1 MKIQLLK
8 KRERFYEIFHDSV
21 SSFLKEAI
29 PQDSITDC
37 SYRVNERL
45 NIIYP
50 CNIDRDQ
57 LRDLVSEFKYH
68 KSFHRHILQTLYVYL
83 AVRAPFEKFLSPE
96 KIAVLVPKKDS
107 GNWIFIPGNHSIR
120 IIDIGTNSSRVFLKT
135 GFNPEFIHSDAKTRM
150 SYPWLLSPDVIEMGN
165 GWFHEKRVVGLPL
178 DRLPNKSIA
187 EKKFV
192 EATQQLSKLY
202 DESSKSLSAVG
213 YANQLCE
220 EIFSLL
226 EVELSLLTQEKKGFI
241 STFVINLRAILVE
254 NLGSRYV
261 TIVRTHGDFQPGNI
275 LCSEEKIWIID
286 WEYSCSRSIFYDALV
301 FDLKCRAPL
310 RLSERLDTALETL
323 NDKTGYLSWTGEILD
338 AENRHYFLI
347 FLIEDMLLRIK
358 EVAAAPIYDKGK
370 VLQSYLDE
378 IVNINIVIERRRSL
392 GFFLDG

>member
-1 MKIQLLK
+1 LKIQLLK
-8 KRERFYEIFHDSV
+8 KREQFYEIFHGSV
-21 SSFLKEAI
+21 SLFLKESN
-29 PQDSITDC
+29 PQDSRADC
-37 SYRVNERL
+37 SYRVNDRL

-50 CNIDRDQ
+50 CNVNRDQ
-57 LRDLVSEFKYH
+57 LKELVSEFKYH
-68 KSFHRHILQTLYVYL
+68 KSFYRHILQTLYVYL

-96 KIAVLVPKKDS
+96 KIAVSVPKKDF

-135 GFNPEFIHSDAKTRM
+135 GFNPDFIHSDAKTRM
-150 SYPWLLSPDVIEMGN
+150 SYPWLLSPEVIEMGN
-165 GWFHEKRVVGLPL
+165 GWFHERRVVGLPL
-178 DRLPNKSIA
+178 DRLSNKSIA
-187 EKKFV
+187 DKKFV
-192 EATQQLSKLY
+192 QATQQLSKLY
-202 DESSKSLSAVG
+202 DDSSKSLSVVN
-213 YANQLCE
+213 YANQVCE

-226 EVELSLLTQEKKGFI
+226 KTELSSLSQVRKSFI
-241 STFVINLRAILVE
+241 STFVVNLRAILFE
-254 NLGSRYV
+254 NSGSEYV

-323 NDKTGYLSWTGEILD
+323 NDKTGYLSWTGDTLD

-347 FLIEDMLLRIK
+347 FFIEDMLLRIK

-370 VLQSYLDE
+370 VLESYLDE
-378 IVNINIVIERRRSL
+378 IVNINIVIERRRLL
-392 GFFLDG
+392 GFFS